1 MNRKELIESMA
12 VKTGLSKKD
21 AESALKAFIE
31 SVEETLMDG
40 QKVALVG
47 FGTFEPRE
55 RSERVGR
62 NPKTGEA
69 IHIPATRVPV
79 FKAGKGLKE
88 KIASSL

>member
-1 MNRKELIESMA
+1 MNRKELIESMS

-21 AESALKAFIE
+21 AELALKAFVE

-69 IHIPATRVPV
+69 IHIPATRVPC
-79 FKAGKGLKE
+79 FKAGKQFKE
-88 KIASSL
+88 KVASSL